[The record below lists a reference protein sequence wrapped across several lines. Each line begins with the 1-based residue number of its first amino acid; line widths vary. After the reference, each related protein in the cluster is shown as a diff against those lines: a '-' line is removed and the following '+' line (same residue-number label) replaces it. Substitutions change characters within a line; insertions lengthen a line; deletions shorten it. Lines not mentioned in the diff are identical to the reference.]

1 MYCPFCG
8 HIETK
13 VTDSRLAG
21 EGRQIRRR
29 RECLSCEERFTT
41 FETAELVMPVVV
53 KGDRNRE
60 SFDEAK
66 LRAGMEKA
74 LEKRPVPREQLDE
87 ALSRIT
93 HKVRS
98 LGDREV
104 QSRAIGE
111 LVMDELRQLDEVAY
125 VRFASVYR
133 HFEDVEAFH
142 EEIQRLRSQRSP
154 SQPIREI
161 KRVLK
166 REPGPNRDQLPLLP
180 MESPRKTES
189 SGATPG
195 SVATESPGAAKN
207 PSATESA
214 DDSTAL

>member
-29 RECLSCEERFTT
+29 RECLSCGERFTT
-41 FETAELVMPVVV
+41 FETAELVMPMVV
-53 KGDRNRE
+53 KGDRSRE
-60 SFDEAK
+60 VYDEGK
-66 LRAGMEKA
+66 LRSGMEKA
-74 LEKRPVPREQLDE
+74 LEKRPVPRDQLDE
-87 ALSRIT
+87 AVSRIT

-142 EEIQRLRSQRSP
+142 EEIQRLRSQRALSP
-154 SQPIREI
+154 RGGRSG
-161 KRVLK
+161 K
-166 REPGPNRDQLPLLP
+166 REPGRDANRDQLPLLP
-180 MESPRKTES
+180 PD
-189 SGATPG
+189 APG
-195 SVATESPGAAKN
+195 KSEE
-207 PSATESA
+207 PSATPPVITETTSEK
-214 DDSTAL
+214 